1 LNRERVADV
10 KQRSGGESKEY
21 AHARRNLHVALKAT
35 ARAAQEAVPRFVPI
49 TLRVT
54 KAS

>member
-10 KQRSGGESKEY
+10 KQCSGGENKY
-21 AHARRNLHVALKAT
+21 AQLAEIFMLRLEAT
-35 ARAAQEAVPRFVPI
+35 ARAAKEAVPRFVPI
-49 TLRVT
+49 TLPVT